1 MGVSSPKQHAR
12 LEVFTN
18 ALQYLAKKE
27 LTAAA
32 VIANFHRQRVIPLME
47 RRLPIFE
54 LTPQAMAEGSRMS
67 SVRLPLDAATQRAK
81 SMVARFPSDPEDLW
95 RIKMRPEKG
104 YISLVSL
111 AFDCCQFCIVFFLLL
126 APDLGTLAGT
136 KP

>member
-1 MGVSSPKQHAR
+1 MSTK
-12 LEVFTN
+12 

-32 VIANFHRQRVIPLME
+32 VIENFHRQRVIPLME

-54 LTPQAMAEGSRMS
+54 LTPEAAAEGSRMS
-67 SVRLPLDAATQRAK
+67 SVLLPLDAAAQSAK
-81 SMVARFPSDPEDLW
+81 SAVAQFPSDPEDLW

-111 AFDCCQFCIVFFLLL
+111 AFGCC
-126 APDLGTLAGT
+126 
-136 KP
+136 

>member
-1 MGVSSPKQHAR
+1 VGLGGVAPKQQAR

-54 LTPQAMAEGSRMS
+54 LTPQAAAEGSRMS
-67 SVRLPLDAATQRAK
+67 S
-81 SMVARFPSDPEDLW
+81 
-95 RIKMRPEKG
+95 
-104 YISLVSL
+104 
-111 AFDCCQFCIVFFLLL
+111 
-126 APDLGTLAGT
+126 
-136 KP
+136 

>member
-1 MGVSSPKQHAR
+1 
-12 LEVFTN
+12 
-18 ALQYLAKKE
+18 
-27 LTAAA
+27 
-32 VIANFHRQRVIPLME
+32 ME

-54 LTPQAMAEGSRMS
+54 LTPEAMAEGLRMS
-67 SVRLPLDAATQRAK
+67 SMLLPLDAAAQRAK
-81 SMVARFPSDPEDLW
+81 STVARFPSDPEDLW

-111 AFDCCQFCIVFFLLL
+111 AFDYCRFCTIFFLLL